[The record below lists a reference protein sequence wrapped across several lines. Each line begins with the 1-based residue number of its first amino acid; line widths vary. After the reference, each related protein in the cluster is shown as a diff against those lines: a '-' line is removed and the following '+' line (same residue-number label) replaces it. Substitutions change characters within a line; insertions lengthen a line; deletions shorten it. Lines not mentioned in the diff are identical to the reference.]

1 MGEILYYINPNGIIT
16 RNGVVIP
23 MRENHPLHNEYVQYL
38 RGGGTVG
45 ETQELTTA
53 DSVLLYTID
62 PNVSDLSSTPRPLTH
77 IQTLEQILT
86 PIVEIPE
93 IIPEDTKN
101 IKIGFHA
108 LLHNKKGIDNIAIG
122 PNALNHNVSSGNV
135 GVGKG
140 SLATNRE
147 GANNTAVGRFTLA
160 SMVRGIENVA
170 IGMNAGKITLKNKSN
185 NQSNGSIFIGAN
197 TKPLEDKGENE
208 IVIGTNAIGN
218 GSNTITI
225 GNDRN
230 KKIRIHGELQSDGYA
245 AADGS
250 IGITTT
256 FKTLDGLLII
266 VKNGLIV
273 AINKNKDIYK

>member
-1 MGEILYYINPNGIIT
+1 MEVLYFINPNGIIT

-23 MRENHPLHNEYVQYL
+23 MKEGHTLHNEYVQYL
-38 RGGGTVG
+38 RDGGGVG
-45 ETQELTTA
+45 ETEELTTA
-53 DSVLLYTID
+53 DSLLLYTVD
-62 PNVSDLSSTPRPLTH
+62 PNVTDLSGGIRALTP
-77 IQTLEQILT
+77 IKSLEQIL
-86 PIVEIPE
+86 IPTLE
-93 IIPEDTKN
+93 LPVATSDDIKN
-101 IKIGFHA
+101 VKLGYHA
-108 LLHNKKGIDNIAIG
+108 LLHNKKGIDNVAIG

-147 GANNTAVGRFTLA
+147 GANNTAIGRFSLA
-160 SMVRGIENVA
+160 SMVRGIENIA
-170 IGMNAGKITLKNKSN
+170 IGMNAGKITFKNKNN

-197 TKPLEDKGENE
+197 TKPLEDKSENE
-208 IVIGTNAIGN
+208 IVIGRNAIGN

-225 GNDRN
+225 GNSKN
-230 KKIRIHGELQSDGYA
+230 KKIRIHGLLQSDGYA

-256 FKTLDGLLII
+256 FKTIDGLLIS

-273 AINKNKDIYK
+273 SINKNNDIYK

>member
-1 MGEILYYINPNGIIT
+1 MDILYYINPNGIIT
-16 RNGVVIP
+16 RNGVAIP
-23 MRENHPLHNEYVQYL
+23 MKEGHTLHNEYVQYL
-38 RGGGTVG
+38 RSGGTVG
-45 ETQELTTA
+45 ETEDLTTA
-53 DSVLLYTID
+53 DSVLLYSVD
-62 PNVSDLSSTPRPLTH
+62 PNVTDLSSGPRALTH
-77 IQTLEQILT
+77 TQTLEQILT
-86 PIVEIPE
+86 PVIEAPIAIPDD
-93 IIPEDTKN
+93 IKN
-101 IKIGFHA
+101 VKLGYHA
-108 LLHNKKGIDNIAIG
+108 LLHNKKGIDNVAIG

-135 GVGKG
+135 GIGKG

-160 SMVRGIENVA
+160 SMVRGIENIA

-225 GNDRN
+225 GNDKN
-230 KKIRIHGELQSDGYA
+230 KKIRIHGQLQSDGYA